1 MKKNT
6 KPKKECFICYN
17 DNKKAIKPLSNFI
30 TKKKCKCDNYI
41 HERCLKKWISIRKC
55 CPMCNSKIDEP
66 DEPDEPENTVARDLT
81 EETYT
86 GHYIRTNYII
96 ATFYRDNTGNPT
108 NDSFIT
114 TYCLAIVFQFSY
126 IIISL
131 IMGILYILKFIF

>member
-1 MKKNT
+1 
-6 KPKKECFICYN
+6 
-17 DNKKAIKPLSNFI
+17 
-30 TKKKCKCDNYI
+30 
-41 HERCLKKWISIRKC
+41 
-55 CPMCNSKIDEP
+55 MCNSKI